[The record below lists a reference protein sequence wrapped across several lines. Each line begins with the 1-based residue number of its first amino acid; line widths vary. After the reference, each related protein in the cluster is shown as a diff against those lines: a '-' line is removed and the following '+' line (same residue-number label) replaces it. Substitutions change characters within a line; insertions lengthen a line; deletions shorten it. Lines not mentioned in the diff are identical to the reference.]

1 MSPPTVVA
9 QNLVKWYGPRLA
21 VRDVSFT
28 IDAGEVVGLLGPNGS
43 GKSTIFRIL
52 TGYLTPSS
60 GTVSVAGHDAVTDS
74 LALRR
79 QVGYVPEDAPLYD
92 HMRVTEF
99 LRFMARIKSLSGNA
113 ATRSVERV
121 ARRLRLDGV
130 MDTPIAKLSRG
141 FRQRV
146 AIAQALLTEP
156 RLLVLDEPTSGLDP
170 RQVNAFRDLI
180 RELAGAQTVLI
191 ASHVLP
197 EIAQIAGRVMILL
210 DGTLLTTDALKHR
223 ADIQHLR
230 LQVDGPETDVRACLA
245 TVAGVRA
252 ISAEAGSGDAP
263 ALYLV
268 ETAQRPLVARD
279 VAAAL
284 AERRL
289 VLSELAVVPPDLEQ
303 VFLEL
308 TRRRDEVAA

>member
-21 VRDVSFT
+21 VRDVSFS

-79 QVGYVPEDAPLYD
+79 QVGYVPEDVPLYD
-92 HMRVTEF
+92 HMRVAEF
-99 LRFMARIKSLSGNA
+99 LRFMARIKGLPGNA
-113 ATRSVERV
+113 ATRSVARV
-121 ARRLRLDGV
+121 AGRLRLDGV

-170 RQVNAFRDLI
+170 RQVNAFRDLV

-230 LQVDGPETDVRACLA
+230 LRVDGSETDVRACLA
-245 TVAGVRA
+245 TVAGVRV
-252 ISAEAGSGDAP
+252 ISAEAGSVDAST
-263 ALYLV
+263 LCIV
-268 ETAQRPLVARD
+268 EAAQRPLVARD

-289 VLSELAVVPPDLEQ
+289 VLSELTVVPPDLEQ